1 MRIAFFGLAYHA
13 RTGSSRFMQD
23 LLAGQGA
30 LDSFFAEPDIADV
43 RRRCAGFDERGYDA
57 IFIWQLG
64 EAFALLS
71 GRHPNVTFAPMH
83 DAMFRGGAFTWK
95 RRFSQAKILC
105 FSWALRQ
112 EVMRRAP
119 LYHRVQYFPEP
130 GAAARG
136 TDRDALRGFFWYRR
150 RDIPPARILALTAGT
165 RLERL
170 TIHDAPDPGH
180 EAALDLSKPDH
191 VGTLVR
197 TTWSEGREAFAA
209 ALAEANLFFAS
220 RPLEGIGMAFLEA
233 MAAGLCVV
241 APDAPTMNEYISHG
255 SNGLL
260 YAPGREAPLDFSQA
274 RAIGARGRESAIE
287 GRARW
292 EAGLPSMLDFVLTP
306 TALAGATFRPMP
318 APSAPGV
325 AVLTP
330 PFEQALAATRAEWV
344 ILLPP
349 GDALADPAA
358 ARRLLH
364 DVPAGVDV
372 VCGHHLRRDADGSEA
387 LCRPAEIGAA
397 WARLLAGEVGP
408 EGPLGMPI
416 PAATAFRRAL
426 LRPDAAPPEGDAALC
441 DLLLSLRA
449 AGARFHETPVVV
461 ARRTAPPAAQLPAWV
476 ALLRRRE
483 GEAAAR
489 RFAAALE
496 AARAAAAARQRA
508 ARPAVLATEAISALD
523 GVSPALARAV
533 ERVLF
538 GGTLRRLRTLL
549 AGRRAA

>member
-23 LLAGQGA
+23 LLAGHGA
-30 LDSFFAEPDIADV
+30 VDSFFAEPDVADV
-43 RRRCAGFDERGYDA
+43 RRRCAGFDERDYDA
-57 IFIWQLG
+57 IFVWQLQ

-71 GRHPNVTFAPMH
+71 GRHPNVTFAPMY
-83 DAMFRGGAFTWK
+83 DAMFRGGAFAWK
-95 RRFSQAKILC
+95 RRFSRAKILC

-119 LYHRVQYFPEP
+119 LHHRVQYFPEP
-130 GAAARG
+130 RAAAHG

-150 RDIPPARILALTAGT
+150 RDIPPARILSLTAGT

-180 EAALDLSKPDH
+180 EAALDLSKPEH

-260 YAPGREAPLDFSQA
+260 YAPGREAPLDLSRA

-292 EAGLPSMLDFVLTP
+292 EAGLPAMLDFVLTP
-306 TALAGATFRPMP
+306 SPRAGATTRPVL
-318 APSAPGV
+318 APSEPGI
-325 AVLTP
+325 AALSP
-330 PFEQALAATRAEWV
+330 PHAEALAAARAEWV
-344 ILLPP
+344 ILLPQ
-349 GDALADPAA
+349 GDALLDAGAA
-358 ARRLLH
+358 QRLL
-364 DVPAGVDV
+364 DGVPDGVDV
-372 VCGHHLRRDADGSEA
+372 VCGHYLRSDADGSET

-408 EGPLGMPI
+408 DGPLGMPI

-426 LRPDAAPPEGDAALC
+426 LRRADVLPDGDAALC
-441 DLLLSLRA
+441 DLLLTLRET
-449 AGARFHETPVVV
+449 GARIHEAPVVV

-483 GEAAAR
+483 G
-489 RFAAALE
+489 
-496 AARAAAAARQRA
+496 
-508 ARPAVLATEAISALD
+508 
-523 GVSPALARAV
+523 
-533 ERVLF
+533 
-538 GGTLRRLRTLL
+538 
-549 AGRRAA
+549 